1 MCPGHAKFWKQVA
14 VMAATLM
21 LLLALAPLAEACP
34 QCQKA
39 LAGSNGGVGGRIVQ
53 GYMWS
58 ILFMLSTAFSYLS
71 IRSRRRGPKLE
82 AVADVLFIVG
92 IGLMSVIGVAF
103 AFELV

>member
-1 MCPGHAKFWKQVA
+1 MCPRHAKFWKQVA

-58 ILFMLSTAFSYLS
+58 ILFMLSMPFVLLGSMSTYFYMLVRRARREQAAAQLATA
-71 IRSRRRGPKLE
+71 
-82 AVADVLFIVG
+82 
-92 IGLMSVIGVAF
+92 
-103 AFELV
+103 